1 MENEFEGIFIQ
12 SIILVCSDG
21 REFKYS
27 GPVQMSGD
35 EMVVGIKIHPL
46 IKLGPEYKWSKTSE
60 MSE

>member
-1 MENEFEGIFIQ
+1 MENEFDGIFIQ

-21 REFKYS
+21 REFQYS

-35 EMVVGIKIHPL
+35 EMVVGIKIHPP